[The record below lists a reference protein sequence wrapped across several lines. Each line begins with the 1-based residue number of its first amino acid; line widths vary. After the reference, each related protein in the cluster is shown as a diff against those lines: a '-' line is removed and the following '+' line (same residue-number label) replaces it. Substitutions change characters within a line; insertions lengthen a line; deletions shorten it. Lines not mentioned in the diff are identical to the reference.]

1 MAVFGQG
8 LARQDLERLRSAVL
22 LPLRTAAAEVL
33 LGKAALSL
41 SKVAAVAVAPSPA
54 MLATQFGRSARVTR
68 GRWGAWRRGGG
79 GFTHRLP
86 AGLANSG
93 NFCGRRFLR
102 VPARWS
108 VNESRRRFWP
118 PRPAHRL
125 LRL

>member
-68 GRWGAWRRGGG
+68 GRWGALRPGGG
-79 GFTHRLP
+79 DFTPPPPPGVAQRRKFCRRPSLRGP
-86 AGLANSG
+86 APG
-93 NFCGRRFLR
+93 
-102 VPARWS
+102 ARHHH
-108 VNESRRRFWP
+108 P
-118 PRPAHRL
+118 PSFR
-125 LRL
+125 